1 MKPTHAQPTPGESVS
16 RTLRMKGVGQVVV
29 SRCHEVE
36 TLVLPL
42 ERAKEHLTEHPL
54 RHPPVRRLRGSELPS
69 SAN

>member
-1 MKPTHAQPTPGESVS
+1 
-16 RTLRMKGVGQVVV
+16 MKGVGQVVV